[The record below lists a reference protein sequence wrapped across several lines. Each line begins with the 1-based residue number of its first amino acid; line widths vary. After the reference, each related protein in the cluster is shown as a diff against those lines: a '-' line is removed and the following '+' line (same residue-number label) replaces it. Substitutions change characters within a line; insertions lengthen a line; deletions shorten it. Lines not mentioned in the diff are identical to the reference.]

1 MVYGPTTEAPSPPT
15 CRRLPGSIRLSH
27 SKIIDRAG
35 PTLDSHVKIADRAGP
50 TLDSRMGMKR
60 RAIYFFEFPYGK
72 HPSDRRNL
80 QFLYVKRLSNRRDP
94 RLLYGKRR
102 SNRCDGR
109 FSSIFRRS
117 TPTAPLGGESPHVF
131 ASPDVEYVRLGM
143 ALKRY
148 ASQVQASKRS
158 KGESAMMGTLWSA
171 PVLRGSD
178 RRRCD
183 A

>member
-1 MVYGPTTEAPSPPT
+1 MRSP
-15 CRRLPGSIRLSH
+15 CGVWSNHGGSI
-27 SKIIDRAG
+27 
-35 PTLDSHVKIADRAGP
+35 PADMSASPRFNTSFP
-50 TLDSRMGMKR
+50 LKNHRSRGSDARFPCKNR
-60 RAIYFFEFPYGK
+60 RSRGSDARFPYGK